1 MKDKN
6 LLKKKFRTWILLGA
20 AIILVGWWIADRNGR
35 SAPDTSLS
43 SSARTSGFES
53 GTSGY
58 TPRGGSEDD
67 DSVEMIATD
76 IQHNGPAELRQLN
89 PLVIRQAVEAF
100 VYGERSGALS
110 HYQIARMGGVE
121 QAAEHSLSAQLHA
134 AGGNPQ

>member
-6 LLKKKFRTWILLGA
+6 SLKKKFRTRILLGA
-20 AIILVGWWIADRNGR
+20 AIILVGWWIVDGNGR

-43 SSARTSGFES
+43 SSARTSGIES

-58 TPRGGSEDD
+58 TTRGGAEED

-76 IQHNGPAELRQLN
+76 IQQNGPAELRQLN
-89 PLVIRQAVEAF
+89 PLMIRQAVEAF

-110 HYQIARMGGVE
+110 HDQIARMGGVE
-121 QAAEHSLSAQLHA
+121 QAAERSLSAQLRA
-134 AGGNPQ
+134 AGGNLQ